1 MRHRKAGRK
10 LGRDTAHRRAVLRNM
25 ATSLFQHEEISTTH
39 AKAKVLQPIA
49 EKIITL
55 AKRGD
60 LHARRQVLSYVM
72 DKSVVHKLFDQM
84 KDRLLNHQGGY
95 IRILKTGHRRGDNAP
110 LAIIQLLLEKDGK
123 KPGKSKKKGVKAE
136 KKVSDKASDKKIV
149 AKRDK
154 KIPEE
159 KKESEKKP

>member
-25 ATSLFQHEEISTTH
+25 ATSLFEHEEISTTH

-110 LAIIQLLLEKDGK
+110 LAIIQLLLENDGK
-123 KPGKSKKKGVKAE
+123 KLGKSKKKGVKAE

-159 KKESEKKP
+159 KKESEK

>member
-10 LGRDTAHRRAVLRNM
+10 LGRDSAHRRAVLRNM

-39 AKAKVLQPIA
+39 AKAKALQPIA

-60 LHARRQVLSYVM
+60 LHARRQVLSYLM
-72 DKSVVHKLFDQM
+72 DKSVVHKLFGQM
-84 KDRLLNHQGGY
+84 KDRLLGHQGGY
-95 IRILKTGHRRGDNAP
+95 IRILKTGHRSGDNAP
-110 LAIIQLLLEKDGK
+110 LAIIQILLEHDEK
-123 KPGKSKKKGVKAE
+123 KPRKSKKKDVKAE
-136 KKVSDKASDKKIV
+136 KQISDKDSDKKID
-149 AKRDK
+149 AKGNE